1 MRANH
6 ATRHQEPDPLGVTGA
21 RRAAG
26 RWLRRPRVVAVG
38 GALLAQLW
46 GVGATGAFAATA
58 DPLPAPADTAVR
70 RALHGTP
77 GQHDKEQ
84 AERPGAPARTSA
96 PTSPGLVDGPAGTTG
111 TVNGGL
117 QERIRAGGLPLP
129 GQRAAVPD
137 AFALASGLLGTVPPQ
152 GRPTGTPGAREGG
165 AARATAAPGEHGGT
179 RSAHPAGPA
188 STARKAEPAP
198 AEPTP
203 AAPSGT
209 TAEPPTPG
217 ATPGSGHTGQTS
229 SASAIAV
236 PGTPSAV
243 ALADTAT
250 VTAGKDGSGTA
261 TAVLTPIA
269 AGLLLTGAAMWKHRG
284 LPRGH

>member
-6 ATRHQEPDPLGVTGA
+6 ATRHQEPDPLGATGA
-21 RRAAG
+21 RRSAG
-26 RWLRRPRVVAVG
+26 RWLPGPRAVAAG

-46 GVGATGAFAATA
+46 GIGATGAYAATT

-77 GQHDKEQ
+77 AQHDKES
-84 AERPGAPARTSA
+84 AERAGTPARTPASN
-96 PTSPGLVDGPAGTTG
+96 SPGLVDELTGTTG
-111 TVNGGL
+111 AANGGL

-137 AFALASGLLGTVPPQ
+137 AFALASGLLGAVPPQ
-152 GRPTGTPGAREGG
+152 GRPTATPAPREGG
-165 AARATAAPGEHGGT
+165 PAGSTATPGEHGGT
-179 RSAHPAGPA
+179 RSAHPAGSAPA
-188 STARKAEPAP
+188 ARKAEPAAAAPEP
-198 AEPTP
+198 AV
-203 AAPSGT
+203 PSGT
-209 TAEPPTPG
+209 AAGPTAPD
-217 ATPGSGHTGQTS
+217 ATAGTGHTGQTS
-229 SASAIAV
+229 TAPSTGA
-236 PGTPSAV
+236 PGTPSAL

-250 VTAGKDGSGTA
+250 VTAAKDGSGTA
-261 TAVLTPIA
+261 TAVLAPIA

>member
-21 RRAAG
+21 RRSAG
-26 RWLRRPRVVAVG
+26 RWLPPPHAVAVG

-46 GVGATGAFAATA
+46 GIGATGAYATTA
-58 DPLPAPADTAVR
+58 DPVPAPAGTAVR

-77 GQHDKEQ
+77 GQHDKES
-84 AERPGAPARTSA
+84 AEHAGAPARTPASN
-96 PTSPGLVDGPAGTTG
+96 SPGLVGELTG
-111 TVNGGL
+111 ATGAANGGL

-152 GRPTGTPGAREGG
+152 GRPTGAPAVREGGPAGSTATPGA
-165 AARATAAPGEHGGT
+165 HGGT
-179 RSAHPAGPA
+179 RPAHPAGSAPA
-188 STARKAEPAP
+188 ARKAEPAVAAP
-198 AEPTP
+198 AP
-203 AAPSGT
+203 AAP
-209 TAEPPTPG
+209 PG
-217 ATPGSGHTGQTS
+217 ATAGPTSPGATTGTGRTGQTS
-229 SASAIAV
+229 APASTAA

-250 VTAGKDGSGTA
+250 VTATENGSGTA
-261 TAVLTPIA
+261 TAVLAPIA